1 MKIPSP
7 QNLFYQVLFVLCIAI
22 PYLNNFELTFATWTI
37 ALLVSVTRSYSVS
50 IIKIVIP
57 FILILIIA
65 TVVMMFRDHNTYLII
80 RDVTYLIK
88 PVFGF
93 LIGYQLCKR
102 NMKSAFEL
110 LIKTAFII
118 AVIHIIILIFAV
130 LYHKAYTLNDIRFY
144 GGYFSDFEIYAVIL
158 LVFHKQF
165 ELQFSKKWIR
175 IFTIVIGISAFMYFA
190 RTNFIQFL
198 VLYLAVKGYFKITKK
213 SIILITS
220 IVITAIVGYSVILY
234 INPKRNGD
242 GIEAFLYKLKVAPT
256 EPFKTR
262 IDREDYVDFNDNFR
276 SWENLMTTR
285 QVTREGWTS
294 TIFGKGL
301 GSQVDLKQ
309 EVYLGDMQLRFISIL
324 HNGFMI
330 VFLKSGLLGII
341 IYLYTIIFFFIKQPG
356 SSEKTKH
363 INRLFLGTGV
373 FLLMSNWVFL
383 GFYNLIETKSILM
396 GFLIAYCQA
405 TKNKK

>member
-37 ALLVSVTRSYSVS
+37 ALLVSVTRSYSIS

-102 NMKSAFEL
+102 NMKIAFEL

-158 LVFHKQF
+158 LIFHKQF
-165 ELQFSKKWIR
+165 ELQFSK
-175 IFTIVIGISAFMYFA
+175 TTGIC
-190 RTNFIQFL
+190 
-198 VLYLAVKGYFKITKK
+198 
-213 SIILITS
+213 
-220 IVITAIVGYSVILY
+220 
-234 INPKRNGD
+234 
-242 GIEAFLYKLKVAPT
+242 
-256 EPFKTR
+256 
-262 IDREDYVDFNDNFR
+262 
-276 SWENLMTTR
+276 
-285 QVTREGWTS
+285 
-294 TIFGKGL
+294 GKPL
-301 GSQVDLKQ
+301 
-309 EVYLGDMQLRFISIL
+309 
-324 HNGFMI
+324 
-330 VFLKSGLLGII
+330 
-341 IYLYTIIFFFIKQPG
+341 
-356 SSEKTKH
+356 SS
-363 INRLFLGTGV
+363 
-373 FLLMSNWVFL
+373 
-383 GFYNLIETKSILM
+383 
-396 GFLIAYCQA
+396 C
-405 TKNKK
+405 